1 MFFLIQN
8 GPKHQY
14 KRNERVEQLRI
25 LSEKKQQAFY
35 RANMGQ
41 KHVVLFEHEEKQGK
55 MYGYTDNYIKVE
67 VDYDPLLVNE
77 LVEVEITGINSEGFA
92 TAELDYSKTQ
102 ALHVS

>member
-1 MFFLIQN
+1 
-8 GPKHQY
+8 
-14 KRNERVEQLRI
+14 
-25 LSEKKQQAFY
+25 
-35 RANMGQ
+35 
-41 KHVVLFEHEEKQGK
+41 